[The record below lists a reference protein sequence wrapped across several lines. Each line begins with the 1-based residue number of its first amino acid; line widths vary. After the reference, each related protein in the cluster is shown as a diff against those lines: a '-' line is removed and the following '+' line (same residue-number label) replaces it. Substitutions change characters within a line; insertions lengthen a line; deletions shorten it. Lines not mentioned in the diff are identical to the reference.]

1 MTFRIKYFV
10 FFISAFLVVMFL
22 VQVPTINHEK
32 VVDKGYVYKKQVVIT
47 HSQGQEFRSYQLG
60 LQNPENAEDKGIC
73 IVDSHTYQL
82 YALCSYYP
90 YNLWEVN

>member
-1 MTFRIKYFV
+1 MSLKIKFALS
-10 FFISAFLVVMFL
+10 FLSAFLVVMLL
-22 VQVPTINHEK
+22 VQVPSFSHEK
-32 VVDKGYVYKKQVVIT
+32 TLDKGYVYKKQIVIT
-47 HSQGQEFRSYQLG
+47 HAKGQEFRYYQLG

-73 IVDSHTYQL
+73 IVDSYTYQF